1 MAINIYTDFKAM
13 SWEKLTFLK
22 IMVECAPRGT
32 IKNRWVLRQRIKF
45 ERRRR
50 RRNGLI
56 PDLDINDRSPE
67 A

>member
-22 IMVECAPRGT
+22 IMVECAPRDT
-32 IKNRWVLRQRIKF
+32 IKNRWILRQRIKF

-67 A
+67 V